1 MCGREWPGSALV
13 TTQVL
18 VELVARIDWL
28 FVLYNVSDVLH
39 NDLEVA
45 GVELNHTFIPK
56 VFYSPDRDVQE
67 KAFGVEIANFKLG
80 LDLNPEDEVISIQER
95 GASWKVV
102 DDAFLKDTG
111 FSLTHL
117 SQTLMVLARWQ
128 AARGEQDRHLC
139 YRASPADITQ
149 VLLGVIGRNRGA

>member
-1 MCGREWPGSALV
+1 V
-13 TTQVL
+13 
-18 VELVARIDWL
+18 VARIDWL

-45 GVELNHTFIPK
+45 GVELNHTFLPK

-95 GASWKVV
+95 GQAGR
-102 DDAFLKDTG
+102 LLMTP
-111 FSLTHL
+111 FSRTLGSTHL
-117 SQTLMVLARWQ
+117 SQTLMVLACWQ